1 MPAVTFDPAA
11 TALVLI
17 DLQRGI
23 VARPAE
29 PRPAA
34 DVVAACAR
42 LADALR
48 PRGVLVVH
56 VRVSFGPGN
65 VLGPPNDVDQ
75 PTPLERLP
83 PGWDELVP
91 DVSRDPADVVVTKHQ
106 WGAFHGTDLEV
117 NLRRRGR
124 TTIVLGG
131 VATNIGVESTAREA
145 WEHGFKLLLVEDAM
159 ATSTAAAHAMTV
171 GTIFPRLGH
180 VCAAADVIAGLG

>member
-1 MPAVTFDPAA
+1 MPTVTLDPAA

-17 DLQRGI
+17 DLQRGV

-29 PRPAA
+29 PRTAA
-34 DVVAACAR
+34 DVVATCAR

-56 VRVSFGPGN
+56 VRVSFGPGH
-65 VLGPPNDVDQ
+65 VLAPPNDVDQ
-75 PTPLERLP
+75 PTPLDKLP
-83 PGWDELVP
+83 GGWDELVP
-91 DVSRDPADVVVTKHQ
+91 DVRREAADVFVTKHQ

-131 VATNIGVESTAREA
+131 IATNIGVESTARDA
-145 WEHGFKLLLVEDAM
+145 WERGFRLLLVEDAM
-159 ATSTAAAHAMTV
+159 ATATAAAHEMSV
-171 GTIFPRLGH
+171 RMIFPRLGH
-180 VCAAADVIAGLG
+180 VCSAADVIAAVR